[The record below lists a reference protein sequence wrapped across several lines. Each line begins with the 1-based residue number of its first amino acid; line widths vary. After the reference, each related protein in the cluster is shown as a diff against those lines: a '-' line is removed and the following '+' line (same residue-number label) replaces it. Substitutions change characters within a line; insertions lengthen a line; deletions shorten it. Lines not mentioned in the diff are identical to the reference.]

1 VSPAADGD
9 GKVAQSF
16 YKTLPNKPV
25 RVFPNAIPNTGTK
38 QRPGC
43 EVLFVVVDLRPGYE
57 ERRGDRRM
65 FWYEVVVE
73 LGASE
78 V

>member
-1 VSPAADGD
+1 MEKS
-9 GKVAQSF
+9 QIF
-16 YKTLPNKPV
+16 YKTLPNRPV
-25 RVFPNAIPNTGTK
+25 RVLPNAIQNTCPK

-43 EVLFVVVDLRPGYE
+43 DVLFVVVDSLPGYE
-57 ERRGDRRM
+57 ERRGERGM

-73 LGASE
+73 LGASA